1 MGAHLRAVALLA
13 VALVLAA
20 AGCSDDTA
28 SDSSASEASTSAPTS
43 APTSASDA
51 AVTTADLDGASYVS
65 THVTGHDLVADTQ
78 IQLGFDSGS
87 LSTYAGCN
95 LMSGPYDVVGGVV
108 RWTGP
113 AASTMMACSD
123 ELTAQDAWLTQL
135 FTDGADVAVDGST
148 LTLTSGQV
156 TIEFAGR
163 ATTD

>member
-1 MGAHLRAVALLA
+1 MGTHLRAVAVFAVTLA
-13 VALVLAA
+13 LAA

-28 SDSSASEASTSAPTS
+28 SDSSASGATTSSPT
-43 APTSASDA
+43 ATPDASDA

-78 IQLGFDSGS
+78 IRLAFASGS
-87 LSTYAGCN
+87 LSTSAGCN
-95 LMSGPYDVVGGVV
+95 VMSGPYDVDGGVV

-135 FTDGADVAVDGST
+135 FTDGAEVAVDGST
-148 LTLTSGQV
+148 LTLTSDQV
-156 TIEFAGR
+156 TIEFAGN